1 MNSIKSKVFVC
12 TLIVVSLLVVSLFL
26 STILPLFGQKTS
38 GHIAYATTDFQSV
51 GKSAYLVD
59 TSTGTVIYARNEKE
73 RLPIASMV
81 KIMTALLTFEAVDR
95 GEISLDDDVQVS
107 ETAASMGGSQV
118 FLDAN
123 TTHKASELLKT
134 VIVASAND
142 SCVALAE
149 HISGSVSSFVDR
161 MNARAKELGMQN
173 TSFKNCTGL
182 PAAES
187 FSSAE
192 DVAIMFSKLIEHE
205 KYFEYAHIW
214 LEDYKHP
221 DGRTTTITNTN
232 KLVRFYNGCDGG
244 KTGFTSEAKF
254 CLSATAKRDD
264 MRVIA
269 VIIGA
274 DSSKSRNSA
283 ISAMFDH
290 AFANY
295 SNKVLLKAGENLP
308 MTLKVLGGRTD
319 RITITVQ
326 NDVTQFMSKQDS
338 GAYELKYE
346 LPTSVKA
353 PIKQGDIV
361 GEVYLTKDGVI
372 VSKTNIVANE
382 SVDRMTLFDAI
393 IEIGKHWSTI
403 VK

>member
-1 MNSIKSKVFVC
+1 MDFKNNRTSLYIVLVATVC
-12 TLIVVSLLVVSLFL
+12 IVCLFAG
-26 STILPLFGQKTS
+26 ILYFSVGAQTEY
-38 GHIAYATTDFQSV
+38 GIAYATTDFESV
-51 GKSAYLVD
+51 GKSAYLID
-59 TSTGTVIYARNEKE
+59 TSTGTVIYSRNEKE

-95 GEISLDDDVQVS
+95 GEITLDDDVAVS
-107 ETAASMGGSQV
+107 ENAASMGGSQV

-149 HISGSVSSFVDR
+149 HICGSVGEFVDR

-192 DVAIMFSKLIEHE
+192 DVAIMFSKLIEHQ
-205 KYFEYAHIW
+205 KYFEFAHIW

-232 KLVRFYNGCDGG
+232 KLVRFYKGCDGG

-264 MRVIA
+264 MRVVA

-295 SNKVLLKAGENLP
+295 SNKILLKAGENLDT
-308 MTLKVLGGRTD
+308 MLNVSGGRKD
-319 RITITVQ
+319 KIAITVQ
-326 NDVTQFMSKQDS
+326 NDVAQFMSKQDS
-338 GAYELKYE
+338 ASYELKYE
-346 LPTSVKA
+346 LPSYVKA
-353 PIKQGDIV
+353 PIKQGDVV

-372 VSKTNIVANE
+372 ISKTNIVANE

>member
-1 MNSIKSKVFVC
+1 MDFKKNKISLC
-12 TLIVVSLLVVSLFL
+12 TIIISALIVVCIFATAIFMS
-26 STILPLFGQKTS
+26 IGS
-38 GHIAYATTDFQSV
+38 GINDGVASAGTDFQSV
-51 GKSAYLVD
+51 GKASYLVD
-59 TSTGTVIYARNEKE
+59 TSTGTVIYSRNEKE

-81 KIMTALLTFEAVDR
+81 KIMTTLLTLEAVDR
-95 GEISLDDDVQVS
+95 GDITLDDDIQVS

-123 TTHKASELLKT
+123 TTHKAGELLKT

-149 HISGSVSSFVDR
+149 HIAGSVSSFVDR
-161 MNARAKELGMQN
+161 MNTRAKELGMQN
-173 TSFKNCTGL
+173 TAFKNCTGL

-205 KYFEYAHIW
+205 TYFEYAHIW

-274 DSSKSRNSA
+274 DSSKTRNA
-283 ISAMFDH
+283 GISAMFDY

-295 SNKVLLKAGENLP
+295 SNKILLKAGENLQT
-308 MTLKVLGGRTD
+308 MLNVSGGRKD
-319 RITITVQ
+319 KIAITVQ
-326 NDVTQFMSKQDS
+326 NDVSQFMSKQDS

-346 LPTSVKA
+346 LPSFVKA
-353 PIKQGDIV
+353 PVKQGDVV
-361 GEVYLTKDGVI
+361 GAVYLTKDGVI
-372 VSKTNIVANE
+372 VSKTNIIANE
-382 SVDRMTLFDAI
+382 SVERMTLFDAI

-403 VK
+403 AK